1 MTMRI
6 KWENVI
12 CLMLVIILVV
22 LLFKLPAILRTLSD
36 DFGTLYHGNGDPA
49 IGIMALGIICITVL
63 GIFIVLSNRR

>member
-1 MTMRI
+1 MRI

-12 CLMLVIILVV
+12 CLVLVIILIV

-36 DFGTLYHGNGDPA
+36 DFGMLYHGDGDPVV
-49 IGIMALGIICITVL
+49 GIMALGIVCMTIL

>member
-1 MTMRI
+1 MRI

-12 CLMLVIILVV
+12 CLMLVIILIV
-22 LLFKLPAILRTLSD
+22 LLFKLPPILRTLSD